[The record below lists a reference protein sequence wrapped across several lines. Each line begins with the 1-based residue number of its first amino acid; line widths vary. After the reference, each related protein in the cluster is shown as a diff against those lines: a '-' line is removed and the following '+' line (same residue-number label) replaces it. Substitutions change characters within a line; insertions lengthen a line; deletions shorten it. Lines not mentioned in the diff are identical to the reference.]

1 MDVDEVRVALLD
13 AAEELFYERGIQAV
27 GIDEVRGASGVS
39 LKRLYQVFPA
49 KRQLVEA
56 YLLRRDERWRGRL
69 AAYVA
74 DHPENPIPAVFDWL
88 RAWFDE
94 PGFRG
99 CAFVNSFGELGS
111 VEPGIADVV
120 RAHHAAV
127 REFLAGLVAELDVT
141 DPDVLTDQLWLLLVG
156 SSTAAAIAGDA
167 ALAGRARRAAQ
178 VLVTSATRHNAVS
191 L

>member
-27 GIDEVRGASGVS
+27 GIDEVRSTSGVS

-49 KRQLVEA
+49 KRELVEA
-56 YLLRRDERWRGRL
+56 YLLRRDGRWRGRL

-74 DHPENPIPAVFDWL
+74 DHPEDPIPAVFDWL
-88 RAWFDE
+88 REWFAE

-99 CAFVNSFGELGS
+99 CAFVNTFGELGLA
-111 VEPGIADVV
+111 EPGIADVV

-127 REFLAGLVAELDVT
+127 REFLAGLVAELEVT
-141 DPDVLTDQLWLLLVG
+141 DPGELADQLWVLLVG
-156 SSTAAAIAGDA
+156 SSTGAAITGDVGLAGSARSAAKALVAAA
-167 ALAGRARRAAQ
+167 
-178 VLVTSATRHNAVS
+178 TRGNPEN
-191 L
+191 

>member
-1 MDVDEVRVALLD
+1 MDVEEARVKLLD

-27 GIDEVRGASGVS
+27 GIDELRASAGVS

-49 KRQLVEA
+49 KQQIVEA
-56 YLLRRDERWRGRL
+56 YLRRRDGRWRARL

-74 DHPENPIPAVFDWL
+74 DHRNDPIPAVFDWL
-88 RAWFDE
+88 REWFAE

-141 DPDVLTDQLWLLLVG
+141 DPDELTEQLWLLLVG
-156 SSTAAAIAGDA
+156 SSTGAAITGDS

-178 VLVTSATRHNAVS
+178 TLVRAASRENAVS